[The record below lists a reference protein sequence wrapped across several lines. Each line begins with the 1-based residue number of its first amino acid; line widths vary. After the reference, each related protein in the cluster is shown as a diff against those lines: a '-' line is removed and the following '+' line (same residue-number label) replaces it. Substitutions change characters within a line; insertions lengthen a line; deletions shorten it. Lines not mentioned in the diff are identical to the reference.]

1 MPEAVTLLFALV
13 ILYWFIIVE
22 AVLALFAVRFSR
34 TNPSLGR
41 RWFVA
46 AERWMARLA
55 ARRGLSVVAIGV
67 LALAG
72 RAALTP
78 FLPVRKPLVTD
89 EFSYLLA
96 ADTFASGRIT
106 NPSHPMWKHFESIH
120 ILQQP
125 TYMSMYQPAQGL
137 VMAAGKRLAGHPW
150 AGVYLSVALMCSA
163 ICWMLQGWLPP
174 RWALLGGL
182 LVVLRLGLFSY
193 WMNSY
198 WGGAT
203 AAIGGALVLGALPRI
218 MKRLRLRYTL
228 LMGLGA
234 AILAASRPYEGGAMC
249 LGAGGVLLF
258 WLFGKKGPP
267 FASALGRFLAPMLLI
282 LSLTAA
288 GMGYYFFRITGSPFH
303 LPEVVQRIPY
313 AKAPIFLWDRV
324 GPEPV
329 YRHKALHDFYAVW
342 EVKEVAP
349 ELRSMGGLIWNALK
363 KLIAAWMFFLG
374 PALTVPLLFLPQIVK
389 RDRRMRALIIIAGVT
404 LIAIE
409 LDAWFYAHY
418 LAPVAGLLFAVM
430 VQGLRHLRVWRR
442 QQGLLLARAIPAI
455 CVAMIAVRLVAQ
467 PIGLQFPPAAPMVW
481 YHTAE
486 GNVARARVL
495 ARLSAMEGKQL
506 AIVRY
511 GPDHNAVMNEWV
523 YNRADIDGAKVVWAR
538 EMDAADNRELLQY
551 FQDRH
556 AWLVEADET
565 PPKVSAYPA
574 LR

>member
-1 MPEAVTLLFALV
+1 MPEAVTVLFALV
-13 ILYWFIIVE
+13 ILYWFFIVE
-22 AVLALFAVRFSR
+22 AVLVLFAFRFSR
-34 TNPSLGR
+34 TNLSLGR

-46 AERWMARLA
+46 AERWLGRLA
-55 ARRGLSVVAIGV
+55 ARRGLSVVAVGV

-78 FLPVRKPLVTD
+78 FLPIRQPLVTD

-96 ADTFASGRIT
+96 ADTFASGRLT
-106 NPSHPMWKHFESIH
+106 NPPHPMWKHLESIH
-120 ILQQP
+120 IMQQP

-137 VMAAGKRLAGHPW
+137 VMAAGIRLAGHSW
-150 AGVYLSVALMCSA
+150 AGVYLSAALMCAA

-198 WGGAT
+198 WGGAP
-203 AAIGGALVLGALPRI
+203 AAIGGALVLGALPRM
-218 MKRLRLRYTL
+218 MKRLRLRYTM

-249 LGAGGVLLF
+249 LGAGGVLLV
-258 WLFGKKGPP
+258 WLFGKNRPP
-267 FASALGRFLAPMLLI
+267 FASSLGRFILPMLLV
-282 LSLTAA
+282 LALTAA
-288 GMGYYFFRITGSPFH
+288 GIGYYFFRITGSPVR
-303 LPEVVQRIPY
+303 LPEVVQRKPY
-313 AKAPIFLWDRV
+313 AMAPIFLWQSV

-329 YRHKALHDFYAVW
+329 YRHKALHDFFAVW

-349 ELRSMGGLIWNALK
+349 ELRSIGGLIWNALK
-363 KLIAAWMFFLG
+363 KLIGAWMFFLG

-389 RDRRMRALIIIAGVT
+389 RDRRMRALMIIGGVT
-404 LIAIE
+404 LIAVE

-418 LAPVAGLLFAVM
+418 LAPIAGLLIAVV
-430 VQGLRHLRVWRR
+430 VQGLRHLRVWQR
-442 QQGLLLARAIPAI
+442 QRGQLLARAIPAI

-467 PIGLQFPPAAPMVW
+467 PLGLQSPPAWPMVW

-486 GNVARARVL
+486 GNTARASML
-495 ARLSAMEGKQL
+495 ARLSAMDGKQL

-511 GPDHNAVMNEWV
+511 GANHNAVMNEWV

-538 EMDAADNRELLQY
+538 DMDEAENRELLEY
-551 FQDRH
+551 FHDRR

-565 PPKVSAYPA
+565 PPKLSAYP
-574 LR
+574 

>member
-1 MPEAVTLLFALV
+1 MPEAFTLLFALV
-13 ILYWFIIVE
+13 ILYWFYIVE
-22 AVLALFAVRFSR
+22 AVLVLFAFRFSR
-34 TNPSLGR
+34 TNPSIGR

-46 AERWMARLA
+46 AEQWLARLA
-55 ARRGLSVVAIGV
+55 MRRGLSVVAIGV

-72 RAALTP
+72 RATLAP
-78 FLPVRKPLVTD
+78 FLPIRQPLVTD

-96 ADTFASGRIT
+96 ADTFASGRIA
-106 NPSHPMWKHFESIH
+106 NPPHPMWKHFESIH
-120 ILQQP
+120 ILQMP

-137 VMAAGKRLAGHPW
+137 VLAAGMRIAGHPW
-150 AGVYLSVALMCSA
+150 AGVYLSVALMCAA

-193 WMNSY
+193 WINSY
-198 WGGAT
+198 WGGAP
-203 AAIGGALVLGALPRI
+203 AAIGGALVLGALPR
-218 MKRLRLRYTL
+218 MRKRLRLRHTL
-228 LMGLGA
+228 IMGLGA
-234 AILAASRPYEGGAMC
+234 AILAASRPYEGGALC
-249 LGAGGVLLF
+249 LAVGGVLLA
-258 WLFGKKGPP
+258 WLFGKHRPP
-267 FASALGRFLAPMLLI
+267 FAASVGRLILPMLLV

-288 GMGYYFFRITGSPFH
+288 GIGYYFFRITGSPFR

-313 AKAPIFLWDRV
+313 AMAPIFLWDHV

-329 YRHKALHDFYAVW
+329 YRHKALHDFFAVW

-349 ELRSMGGLIWNALK
+349 ELRSLGGLIWNASK

-389 RDRRMRALIIIAGVT
+389 RDRRMRVLIIVGGVT

-418 LAPVAGLLFAVM
+418 LAPIAGLLFALV

-442 QQGLLLARAIPAI
+442 QQGLFLARAIPAI
-455 CVAMIAVRLVAQ
+455 CVAMIAVRLIAQ
-467 PIGLQFPPAAPMVW
+467 PLGLQFPPAWPMTW
-481 YHTAE
+481 YHTAA

-495 ARLSAMEGKQL
+495 ARLSAIDGKQL
-506 AIVRY
+506 VIVRY

-538 EMDAADNRELLQY
+538 DMDAADNRELLQY
-551 FQDRH
+551 FHDRR

-565 PPKVSAYPA
+565 PPKLTPYP
-574 LR
+574 R